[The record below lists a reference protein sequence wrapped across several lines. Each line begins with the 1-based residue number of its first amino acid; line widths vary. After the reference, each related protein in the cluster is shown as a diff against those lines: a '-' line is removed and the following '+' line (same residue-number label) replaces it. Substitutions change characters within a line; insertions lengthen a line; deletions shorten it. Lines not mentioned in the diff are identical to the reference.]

1 MTAAYWLWFGVSWVF
16 ILAVLFKAWF
26 ARERRDAEA
35 TEQELKRTAPPA
47 PVDHRWDA
55 MP

>member
-35 TEQELKRTAPPA
+35 TEQELKRTRQH
-47 PVDHRWDA
+47 VGDDYYWDA
-55 MP
+55 